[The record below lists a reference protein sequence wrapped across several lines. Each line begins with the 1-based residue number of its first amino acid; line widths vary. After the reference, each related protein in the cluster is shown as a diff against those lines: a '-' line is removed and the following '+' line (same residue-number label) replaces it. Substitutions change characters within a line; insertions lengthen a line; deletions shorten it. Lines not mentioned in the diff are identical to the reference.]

1 MLEKEEE
8 FEEKDQ
14 EVILDAELKLDEEC
28 EKKDLK
34 EKRGYIKDHFYAG
47 SKKMKHKGAGR
58 S

>member
-1 MLEKEEE
+1 MLEKEEA

-14 EVILDAELKLDEEC
+14 DVISDAELKLDEEY

-47 SKKMKHKGAGR
+47 SKKMKHTGAAR
-58 S
+58 R